1 MKFKSKITWWFHILI
16 WSYILFTVRILS
28 MYITNSSKLVIIIFV
43 FMLILLILIILPMYV
58 STYYVLEDSYIY
70 IRCGLITN
78 IKIDYIN
85 IISFKESN
93 NPISS
98 PALSMDRIKIQ
109 YSINYYNN
117 FILISPDRKKKFI
130 NKLNKRIKEIR

>member
-1 MKFKSKITWWFHILI
+1 MKFKSKIAWWFHILI
-16 WSYILFTVRILS
+16 WSYILVTVRILS

-43 FMLILLILIILPMYV
+43 FMLSLLILIILPMYV

-93 NPISS
+93 NLISS
-98 PALSMDRIKIQ
+98 PALPMDRIEIQ
-109 YSINYYNN
+109 YSINN
-117 FILISPDRKKKFI
+117 FILISPDRKKKI
-130 NKLNKRIKEIR
+130 HK

>member
-1 MKFKSKITWWFHILI
+1 
-16 WSYILFTVRILS
+16 
-28 MYITNSSKLVIIIFV
+28 
-43 FMLILLILIILPMYV
+43 MYV

-93 NPISS
+93 NLISS
-98 PALSMDRIKIQ
+98 PALSMDRIEIQ
-109 YSINYYNN
+109 YSINSYNN
-117 FILISPDRKKKFI
+117 FILISPDRKKKLI
-130 NKLNKRIKEIR
+130 NELNKRIKEIK